1 MRWIIRQLLFHLAAL
16 ITASQLI
23 PGFTIVSETTSLAY
37 ATLALAAINV
47 FIKPLVRI
55 FFLPL
60 NLITLNLFSLI
71 INMGVVYALTRIVT
85 TVSVTGWY
93 FSGLEINGFVIP
105 AFQFTLLYT
114 YLAVSIILTAT
125 VSLLNWICNS

>member
-23 PGFTIVSETTSLAY
+23 AGFNVVYETTSLAY
-37 ATLALAAINV
+37 TTLALATINV
-47 FIKPLVRI
+47 FIKPLVKI

-71 INMGVVYALTRIVT
+71 INMGVVYALTRIVP
-85 TVSVTGWY
+85 TVSVTSWH
-93 FSGLEINGFVIP
+93 FAGLALNGFVIP
-105 AFQFTLLYT
+105 SFEFTVLYT
-114 YLAVSIILTAT
+114 YLAVSIILTTT
-125 VSLLNWICNS
+125 VSLLNWVCNT